1 MNLIKDLLLQLTL
14 IVLPM
19 FTYHTFFAEKLSK
32 KENMEKLV
40 MTALWALSVIFC
52 MSFPATYGPGYH
64 LDLKIIPLLLGTLY
78 SEIKTGIFLAIVVIV
93 YRLLYF
99 GIDIGFY
106 ITILTVLCSLPV
118 FLYSRQPFNKASTR
132 KKLKF
137 VMLLSIFFS
146 AIGFIMFCIVQ
157 RYSQEYLKIL
167 IIHTTFIVMFIW
179 CFTILNEYIRTIGQM
194 RIEIQELGKL
204 QVIRD
209 ITSVF
214 AHEIRNPMQVSR
226 GFLQLLDE
234 PDLPDK
240 KKKYIA
246 LSIEELDRADEII
259 NDLLIFAK
267 PTTDNMYKVDVGL
280 ELNRILNITKAY
292 SISLDVEI
300 KHYIT
305 NDCWAY
311 ANPQKLRQCLI
322 NILKNAIESMP
333 DGGYVWV
340 TCIRTVDGNIEITI
354 QDEGI
359 GMSKEQVDRLGTPF
373 YSLKESGTGLGMMVS
388 YQIIRS
394 FKGQIKVT
402 SEKEE
407 GTAFCILLPV
417 VP

>member
-19 FTYHTFFAEKLSK
+19 FTYHTFFAEKFT
-32 KENMEKLV
+32 KEKMEKLV
-40 MTALWALSVIFC
+40 MTALWGLSVIFC
-52 MSFPATYGPGYH
+52 MSFPATYGPGYR
-64 LDLKIIPLLLGTLY
+64 LDLEIIPLLLGTLY
-78 SEIKTGIFLAIVVIV
+78 SGYRNGIFLAIVAIL

-99 GIDIGFY
+99 GIDIGLY
-106 ITILTVLCSLPV
+106 VTILTMLCTVPL
-118 FLYSRQPFNKASTR
+118 FLYSRKPFNKAPKE
-132 KKLKF
+132 KKLKI
-137 VMLLSIFFS
+137 VVLLSLHFS
-146 AIGFIMFCIVQ
+146 IVGFSMF
-157 RYSQEYLKIL
+157 YLLLGFSPTYLRIL
-167 IIHTTFIVMFIW
+167 IIHTSFILVFIW
-179 CFTILNEYIRTIGQM
+179 FFTILYEYIRTISQM
-194 RIEIQELGKL
+194 RVEVQELGKL
-204 QVIRD
+204 QIIRD

-234 PDLPDK
+234 PDLSDK

-267 PTTDNMYKVDVGL
+267 PTNDNMHKLDVGL

-340 TCIRTVDGNIEITI
+340 TCIRTGDGNIEITI

-359 GMSKEQVDRLGTPF
+359 GMSEEQVDRLGTPF

>member
-32 KENMEKLV
+32 EKMEKLV
-40 MTALWALSVIFC
+40 MTALWGLSVIFC
-52 MSFPATYGPGYH
+52 MSFPATYGPGYQ
-64 LDLKIIPLLLGTLY
+64 LDLEIIPLLLGTLY
-78 SEIKTGIFLAIVVIV
+78 SGFRNGIFLAIVAIL

-99 GIDIGFY
+99 GIDIGLY
-106 ITILTVLCSLPV
+106 ITILTMLCTVPL
-118 FLYSRQPFNKASTR
+118 FLYSRKPFNKATKA
-132 KKLKF
+132 KKLKIAVSLSLYF
-137 VMLLSIFFS
+137 SIAGYSMFYLLLGFS
-146 AIGFIMFCIVQ
+146 LV
-157 RYSQEYLKIL
+157 YLRIL
-167 IIHTTFIVMFIW
+167 IIHTSFIVVFIW
-179 CFTILNEYIRTIGQM
+179 FFTILNEYIRTISQM
-194 RIEIQELGKL
+194 RLEIQELGKL
-204 QVIRD
+204 QVMRD

-226 GFLQLLDE
+226 GFLQLLNE
-234 PDLPDK
+234 PDLSDK
-240 KKKYIA
+240 KKRYIA

-267 PTTDNMYKVDVGL
+267 PTTDNMYKVDVGI

-340 TCIRTVDGNIEITI
+340 TCIRTGNGNIEIII

-388 YQIIRS
+388 YQIISS

-402 SEKEE
+402 SVKEE

-417 VP
+417 AR